1 MCDAVH
7 TTRALSLRR
16 SVAHVAVPRPSTTT
30 HPRRN
35 QWSRRRT
42 FATQSYSATPRVG
55 QGRRCRRGPRTHV
68 WGRHVDCVGRLR
80 VQVPR
85 PTDDAQVKRRTRQ
98 APQNGSSL
106 VRPLA
111 PTNRTVGWVVVESPG
126 RIPRALSFSGAGGST
141 NAAKVISLRADR
153 WRQSPALARA
163 TAVGALVRLPPSHR
177 QGSLLFLDWCAYL
190 EEAAPMLDRKYRRG
204 RGSLFARTP

>member
-1 MCDAVH
+1 
-7 TTRALSLRR
+7 
-16 SVAHVAVPRPSTTT
+16 
-30 HPRRN
+30 
-35 QWSRRRT
+35 
-42 FATQSYSATPRVG
+42 TQSYSATPRVG

-111 PTNRTVGWVVVESPG
+111 PTNRTVGWVGSRALVESP
-126 RIPRALSFSGAGGST
+126 
-141 NAAKVISLRADR
+141 
-153 WRQSPALARA
+153 W
-163 TAVGALVRLPPSHR
+163 
-177 QGSLLFLDWCAYL
+177 LFLSAEPGDSTR
-190 EEAAPMLDRKYRRG
+190 APESDK
-204 RGSLFARTP
+204 ANKCTAPD